1 MNAEGYD
8 YPAPEEVIRVEVSP
22 LTGGFDVDAYDTNGE
37 PGIQSEEVLQAIEEF
52 NSDGDTTPAPDD
64 TTAQDVLR
72 LIEIF
77 NS

>member
-8 YPAPEEVIRVEVSP
+8 YPDPSEVIQVRVTP
-22 LTGGFDVDAYDTNGE
+22 LTSGFDVDAYDTNGE
-37 PGIQSEEVLQAIEEF
+37 PGIQSDEVLQAIEEF
-52 NSDGDTTPAPDD
+52 NTDDDTTPAPAD

-72 LIEIF
+72 LIEVF